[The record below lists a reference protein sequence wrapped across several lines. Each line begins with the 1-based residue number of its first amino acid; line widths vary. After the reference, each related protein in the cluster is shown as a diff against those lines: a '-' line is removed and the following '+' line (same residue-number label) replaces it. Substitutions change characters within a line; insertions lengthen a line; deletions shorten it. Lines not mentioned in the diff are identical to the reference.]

1 MSLLKYAPLFLLCNG
16 YWLLDNKQMF
26 ENKWYYKR
34 YTTEHMKSGHL
45 LEFPL
50 NQATPLLLISCL
62 AILII
67 AVQSIIPVE
76 WM

>member
-1 MSLLKYAPLFLLCNG
+1 
-16 YWLLDNKQMF
+16 
-26 ENKWYYKR
+26 
-34 YTTEHMKSGHL
+34 MKSGHL